1 MIISC
6 LLKMIAI
13 WPQCFGSDVFWCIM
27 CRQIGILQFD
37 VDTLLNTAF
46 PYKMVP
52 FIGNKLLKY
61 SRAEINEMRQKKRD
75 QMTTSG
81 KQIESDDE

>member
-1 MIISC
+1 
-6 LLKMIAI
+6 
-13 WPQCFGSDVFWCIM
+13 M

-75 QMTTSG
+75 EMTTSG